1 RVLAARVLDEDEHH
15 VAGDSK
21 DDGKDGQQEGLVG
34 LHGDRVEGIADER
47 GGGAQP
53 EQHVDEPDG
62 VRRQD
67 QPMAPSGLRPEVGHL
82 SATLREAEEQC
93 HEEHGQHDP
102 CALRRRDG
110 VDAGLHPEH
119 EARGDRHHVEDGD
132 RLQPHAVEEVQDEE
146 GAELHARA
154 GQEHERERDAAGGER
169 EGPDE
174 RGPDVD
180 VAGGEGAVPFDGMR
194 AVGVHVA
201 DVIDDV
207 DGARC
212 ETEREEDDDRV
223 PPCAGVGELPRED
236 QRRQANRVLRPLSR
250 SDQPDERLH
259 HRLPLQIARLSPGAL
274 HELPL
279 GAFEALD
286 IARDCQGG
294 SLAGDCLKA
303 LRTLSRDGTRGL
315 FLTAPCPDS
324 YLKVPR
330 VAGRWLPSRAP
341 FHENRPRASLPAA
354 RPRRGGRPSP
364 ATVAGAGGPDPPPRR
379 GRRHPLRRRRGGEHA
394 EVPAHAVPAGHRRLP
409 VVCDGTLCATLLA
422 PRFGATAGVSL
433 AVESQPRRTAPGL
446 RQADPQLCVAGVL
459 RPPRGARG
467 SGARPSGASRRA
479 RGAPAHGSR
488 MTEHG
493 LPERTQVL
501 VIGSGAGG
509 ATTARVL
516 AEEGIEVTLVEEG
529 PDIDTASIDSNSI
542 DAIERLYRNGGMA
555 PILGNQ
561 NIAYVEG
568 RCVGGSTE
576 INSGFWHRL
585 PPDCYHRRRSE
596 ALLDDFS
603 PERMD
608 GYFQRAERDLSV
620 SPLGREREPVSSA
633 VFRRGIERLGWEYL
647 EVPRCQRD
655 PAASAFTAGAKQS
668 MRQTYIPR
676 GLEAGVRLLSGVKV
690 KTVLHAGGRA
700 AGVEAV
706 AGADGH
712 RQTIAADAVFVCCGA
727 AQTPALLRRSG
738 IRKNVGDNLCI
749 HPMIKAAALFDE
761 DIGAHDGPL
770 PMYQVKQFSPTITIG
785 GSVFTPGF
793 LAMILSDNWEAN
805 RNAML
810 RWDHMALFYAGTR
823 GMNRG
828 SIRALPGADGNVVIR
843 YRLTEADRRNLSVGL
858 ARLGELLFAAGA
870 KAVYP
875 SVREMPVLRSAEQC
889 RALLRDHVPLRL
901 MSLSTVHA
909 FSSCPMGENPDLC

>member
-1 RVLAARVLDEDEHH
+1 
-15 VAGDSK
+15 
-21 DDGKDGQQEGLVG
+21 
-34 LHGDRVEGIADER
+34 
-47 GGGAQP
+47 
-53 EQHVDEPDG
+53 
-62 VRRQD
+62 
-67 QPMAPSGLRPEVGHL
+67 
-82 SATLREAEEQC
+82 
-93 HEEHGQHDP
+93 
-102 CALRRRDG
+102 
-110 VDAGLHPEH
+110 
-119 EARGDRHHVEDGD
+119 
-132 RLQPHAVEEVQDEE
+132 
-146 GAELHARA
+146 
-154 GQEHERERDAAGGER
+154 
-169 EGPDE
+169 
-174 RGPDVD
+174 
-180 VAGGEGAVPFDGMR
+180 
-194 AVGVHVA
+194 
-201 DVIDDV
+201 
-207 DGARC
+207 
-212 ETEREEDDDRV
+212 
-223 PPCAGVGELPRED
+223 
-236 QRRQANRVLRPLSR
+236 
-250 SDQPDERLH
+250 
-259 HRLPLQIARLSPGAL
+259 
-274 HELPL
+274 
-279 GAFEALD
+279 
-286 IARDCQGG
+286 
-294 SLAGDCLKA
+294 
-303 LRTLSRDGTRGL
+303 
-315 FLTAPCPDS
+315 
-324 YLKVPR
+324 
-330 VAGRWLPSRAP
+330 
-341 FHENRPRASLPAA
+341 
-354 RPRRGGRPSP
+354 
-364 ATVAGAGGPDPPPRR
+364 
-379 GRRHPLRRRRGGEHA
+379 
-394 EVPAHAVPAGHRRLP
+394 
-409 VVCDGTLCATLLA
+409 
-422 PRFGATAGVSL
+422 
-433 AVESQPRRTAPGL
+433 
-446 RQADPQLCVAGVL
+446 
-459 RPPRGARG
+459 
-467 SGARPSGASRRA
+467 
-479 RGAPAHGSR
+479 
-488 MTEHG
+488 MTEHR

-516 AEEGIEVTLVEEG
+516 ADEGIEVTLVEEG

-585 PPDCYHRRRSE
+585 PPDCYHRWRSE

-620 SPLGREREPVSSA
+620 SLLGREREPVSSA

-828 SIRALPGADGNVVIR
+828 SIRALPGADGNVMIR
-843 YRLTEADRRNLSVGL
+843 YRLTEADQRNLSVGL

-909 FSSCPMGENPDLC
+909 FSSCPMGENPDLCGTDSHGRVNGFVNLFVNDASLIPDSPGVNPQGTTMAIAMRNAEHFMEGWRRRALRRARSRPPEILITGAPGWLGTRLVELLSDGEARAEHVTGGDFADKSVRCLALPSIDPSVLERMSDDVEVRPGDVTDPASLREFFQGAEGATLFHIAGVIHPPRWTRDFARVNADGTRCVLEAAAAGGIKRVVAVSSNSPLGCNPDPQHVFDETAPYHPYMGYGRSKAAMERLVHDAQANGRIETVIIRPPWFYGPHQPPRQTLFFQMIKEGRFPILGTGEQRRSMAYVDNICQGLLLAASTPSASGQTYWIADERPYTINEIVATVEEVLEAELGTPRPKRRLKLPSLVGDVAAAIDASLQAAGVYHQKIHVLGEMNKTIACSIEKARAELGYRPRISLREGMRRSVRWCIANGYRL